1 MGACAA
7 SAPGGLL
14 TTMKSPTRSFSSDF
28 KVFFLR
34 GLAILLPSVLTIWIV
49 VYAYQFVST
58 RIAEPINSVTRLAII
73 KTTPLI
79 IRGPG
84 DDPAWAAAHYPA
96 WYHVTV
102 EEVQAEIDR
111 RNVQKLPR
119 LEGEALKAE
128 VRRND
133 LKTWWDQ
140 HIWLNAI
147 GLIVA
152 VLLFY
157 LAGRVLGGFVGRR
170 IAARLERIVS
180 SVPIFKQV
188 YPYVKQLV
196 DFMLGETKVEF
207 NRVVIVEYPRKGIWS
222 LGFLT
227 GPAMIDMAPMA
238 QAQPGE
244 LVTVFIPSSPTPF
257 TGYTITLP
265 RSEICELNITV
276 EEALRFTVSG
286 GVLIPDRQALAVAQA
301 APAKRSAGPAKAPV
315 QTPDQGSP
323 A

>member
-1 MGACAA
+1 
-7 SAPGGLL
+7 
-14 TTMKSPTRSFSSDF
+14 MKLPKRSFTSDF

-58 RIAEPINSVTRLAII
+58 RIAEPINSVTRLAVI

-79 IRGPG
+79 IRGPA
-84 DDPAWAAAHYPA
+84 DDAEWAAAHYPE
-96 WYHVTV
+96 WYNVTP
-102 EEVQAEIDR
+102 EEIQAEIDR

-119 LEGEALKAE
+119 IEGDALKAE
-128 VRRND
+128 IRRND

-157 LAGRVLGGFVGRR
+157 LAGRIFGGFVGRR
-170 IAARLERIVS
+170 IAARLERIVA

-207 NRVVIVEYPRKGIWS
+207 NRVVVVEYPRKGIWS

-227 GPAMIDMAPMA
+227 GPAMTDMARMA
-238 QAQPGE
+238 QTEPTE

-265 RSEICELNITV
+265 RREVYELNITV

-286 GVLIPDRQALAVAQA
+286 GVLIPDRQALAAAQTGQGA
-301 APAKRSAGPAKAPV
+301 GAPAEAKPAKARA
-315 QTPDQGSP
+315 QTPDQGSRP
-323 A
+323 